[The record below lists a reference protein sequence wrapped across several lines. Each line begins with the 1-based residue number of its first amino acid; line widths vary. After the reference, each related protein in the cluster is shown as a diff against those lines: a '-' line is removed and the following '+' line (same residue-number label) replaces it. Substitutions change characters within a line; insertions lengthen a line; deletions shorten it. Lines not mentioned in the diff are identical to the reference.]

1 MARSHPGVKGTSV
14 KHAPSL
20 TKFKFLAKMDKMQAA
35 ASPCPPVRSPRKQ
48 TDKQRSL
55 QSLLRMHEIG
65 IFTKDEVRQMVLT
78 QMQMS
83 PIAVKVSIDSKPEP
97 AHSSSPT
104 VQRLNKKL
112 IVQRLE
118 KKPTVQQRLHKKS
131 RKSTD
136 SKVTDLR
143 KIVKNTTRQ
152 RFFNECLKERSS
164 LWHLTP
170 GGKQAMNRLL
180 FERAVKEVLDKLY
193 EENPGPLRAVKSQE
207 LKQCVHWQ
215 VMRDRNN
222 WMGKEPKRA
231 SFYGTMSM
239 FDFEGEKELI
249 DKALSTAEDLTK
261 DAVVV
266 KDIVVV
272 KTEDV
277 VVVKTEDKCNVRAA
291 GDKCNAQAAK
301 DYCGAR
307 AAKDDCDARAVVT
320 PTTFKHC
327 HTCGGLVWIGKV
339 EDCPPSAEIAFPLGS
354 SWGTYSVDP
363 YCKKCWGDE
372 STLLQNLGGQHRAV
386 GKKRKNTDVITEPAD
401 LIHKVV
407 SKANDDA
414 ILRATRLHATTPP
427 PRKKKTSQKKK
438 IAKKSSKKKKC
449 VYKTPKK
456 KKRLGGWR
464 GPLPRNAKKEN
475 VQRWQVCTVVHNVHN
490 VFLSKSPN

>member
-1 MARSHPGVKGTSV
+1 
-14 KHAPSL
+14 
-20 TKFKFLAKMDKMQAA
+20 
-35 ASPCPPVRSPRKQ
+35 
-48 TDKQRSL
+48 
-55 QSLLRMHEIG
+55 
-65 IFTKDEVRQMVLT
+65 
-78 QMQMS
+78 MS
-83 PIAVKVSIDSKPEP
+83 PITTKVPIDSKPEP
-97 AHSSSPT
+97 AHHSSSPT
-104 VQRLNKKL
+104 VQRLK
-112 IVQRLE
+112 
-118 KKPTVQQRLHKKS
+118 KKPTVQRLHKKS
-131 RKSTD
+131 RKPTD
-136 SKVTDLR
+136 TKVTDLR

-164 LWHLTP
+164 LWYLTP

-239 FDFEGEKELI
+239 FDFEAEKELI
-249 DKALSTAEDLTK
+249 DKALSTAEDLTADAVVVKTEDTVVTK

-266 KDIVVV
+266 KSENKCDARAA
-272 KTEDV
+272 
-277 VVVKTEDKCNVRAA
+277 EDKCN
-291 GDKCNAQAAK
+291 
-301 DYCGAR
+301 AR
-307 AAKDDCDARAVVT
+307 GVKDDCDARAVVSQPKDKCDDARAVVT
-320 PTTFKHC
+320 PTTLKNC
-327 HTCGGLVWIGKV
+327 LKCGALVWIGKV

-354 SWGTYSVDP
+354 SWGTYNVEP
-363 YCKKCWGDE
+363 YCENCWRDE
-372 STLLQNLGGQHRAV
+372 STFLQNLGGQYRAV
-386 GKKRKNTDVITEPAD
+386 GKKRKRAD

-414 ILRATRLHATTPP
+414 ILRATSLHATTPP

-438 IAKKSSKKKKC
+438 ITKKAKSSKKKKF
-449 VYKTPKK
+449 VYKTPQK

-475 VQRWQVCTVVHNVHN
+475 IQRWQVCTVVHNVL
-490 VFLSKSPN
+490 LSKSSN